1 MGRKLNNH
9 VIYNNIY
16 VCSEIFR
23 EDLPM
28 TPDTLP
34 ATLKRRLHGS
44 KVESKE
50 EVTVEFALP
59 ALALERVA
67 EAGTTYAGNVSVLNP
82 KAVASLRQLAS
93 RGRREMVDS
102 MVQSY
107 RREAP
112 SRAAAMKRALQAG
125 DAEGMSQAA
134 RTLMWT
140 STNIGATEL
149 AGCCTRLEQ
158 AIRQPESDP
167 QIERWL
173 VLRIESLLGAVLSAL
188 QPELLDQV
196 A

>member
-112 SRAAAMKRALQAG
+112 SRVAAMKRAIWSPSFIVMIV
-125 DAEGMSQAA
+125 MSE
-134 RTLMWT
+134 
-140 STNIGATEL
+140 N
-149 AGCCTRLEQ
+149 
-158 AIRQPESDP
+158 
-167 QIERWL
+167 
-173 VLRIESLLGAVLSAL
+173 SL
-188 QPELLDQV
+188 
-196 A
+196 